1 MYCKHYKFIIDY
13 NFLSYHK
20 EFLIKKRTVS
30 IAKFFTLFP
39 SIIEKEF
46 IFHGMFKALASI
58 KF

>member
-30 IAKFFTLFP
+30 IAKVFKLFP
-39 SIIEKEF
+39 SILEKEF
-46 IFHGMFKALASI
+46 IFHGMFNV
-58 KF
+58 